1 MRIMDKKYTLRFIKT
16 FVNTVK
22 RLKLNALSIPFQ
34 NLPFLGPGT
43 FLQRSDSIIV
53 VAVIVE
59 EIE

>member
-1 MRIMDKKYTLRFIKT
+1 MDKKYTLRFIKT
-16 FVNTVK
+16 FVNAVK
-22 RLKLNALSIPFQ
+22 RLRLNVLSIPFH

>member
-1 MRIMDKKYTLRFIKT
+1 MRVMDKKYT

-22 RLKLNALSIPFQ
+22 RLKLNALSAQHSFPKPP
-34 NLPFLGPGT
+34 LLGPGT

>member
-1 MRIMDKKYTLRFIKT
+1 MDKNYTLRFIKT

-22 RLKLNALSIPFQ
+22 RLRLNALSSPFH
-34 NLPFLGPGT
+34 NLLFLGSGT

>member
-22 RLKLNALSIPFQ
+22 RLGLNALSSPFH

>member
-1 MRIMDKKYTLRFIKT
+1 MVDKKYTLRFIKT

-22 RLKLNALSIPFQ
+22 RLGLNTLSSLFH
-34 NLPFLGPGT
+34 NLPSLGPGT